1 MNHDQKPRSKI
12 SEVMPLREFKAIQ
25 LAKLAKLEDELLE
38 KYRDRQEQV
47 RNVIERIRKKTIAM
61 RRWSVLDYVATIYEL
76 SDLFPE
82 LKQLIP
88 PKEAIE
94 KLYGVKYE

>member
-1 MNHDQKPRSKI
+1 MGPEPKSKSKL

-25 LAKLAKLEDELLE
+25 LAMLAKLEDELLE
-38 KYRDRQEQV
+38 KYPNRREQV
-47 RNVIERIRKKTIAM
+47 KNIVERLRKKTIAL
-61 RRWSVLDYVATIYEL
+61 RRWNVLDYVATIYEL

>member
-1 MNHDQKPRSKI
+1 MSHDPDPKSKI

-25 LAKLAKLEDELLE
+25 LSKLARLEDELLE
-38 KYRDRQEQV
+38 KYKDRQDQV
-47 RNVIERIRKKTIAM
+47 RNIIERIRKKTIAL
-61 RRWSVLDYVATIYEL
+61 RRWNVLDYVATLYEL
-76 SDLFPE
+76 STMFPE

-94 KLYGVKYE
+94 KLYGVEYE

>member
-1 MNHDQKPRSKI
+1 
-12 SEVMPLREFKAIQ
+12 Q
-25 LAKLAKLEDELLE
+25 LAMLAKLEDELLE
-38 KYRDRQEQV
+38 KYPNRREQV
-47 RNVIERIRKKTIAM
+47 KNIVERLRKKTIAL
-61 RRWSVLDYVATIYEL
+61 RRWNVLDYVATIYEL